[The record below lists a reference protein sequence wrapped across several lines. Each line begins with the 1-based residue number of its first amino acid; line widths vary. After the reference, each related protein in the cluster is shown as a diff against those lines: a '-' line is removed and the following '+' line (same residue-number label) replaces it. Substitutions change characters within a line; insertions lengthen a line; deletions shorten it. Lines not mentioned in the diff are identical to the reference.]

1 MQKRTAESGNLSTAG
16 RAKNPSKNTYLSLQ
30 RGHFRAPSGQL
41 KLHIQHLEIQL
52 PSRPSHCIVT
62 ESITAPQ
69 GLRSF
74 PFITSIAANMIS
86 DNDLYRLAIF
96 FGTTAM
102 ILIVLYHF
110 LEVNAAKDPIEAGKE
125 GASKSL

>member
-1 MQKRTAESGNLSTAG
+1 
-16 RAKNPSKNTYLSLQ
+16 
-30 RGHFRAPSGQL
+30 
-41 KLHIQHLEIQL
+41 
-52 PSRPSHCIVT
+52 
-62 ESITAPQ
+62 
-69 GLRSF
+69 
-74 PFITSIAANMIS
+74 MIS

-125 GASKSL
+125 GALQERLLGVKENSLDERCRLFGKQSVGSIQPD

>member
-1 MQKRTAESGNLSTAG
+1 
-16 RAKNPSKNTYLSLQ
+16 
-30 RGHFRAPSGQL
+30 
-41 KLHIQHLEIQL
+41 
-52 PSRPSHCIVT
+52 
-62 ESITAPQ
+62 
-69 GLRSF
+69 
-74 PFITSIAANMIS
+74 MIS
-86 DNDLYRLAIF
+86 DGDLYRLAIF